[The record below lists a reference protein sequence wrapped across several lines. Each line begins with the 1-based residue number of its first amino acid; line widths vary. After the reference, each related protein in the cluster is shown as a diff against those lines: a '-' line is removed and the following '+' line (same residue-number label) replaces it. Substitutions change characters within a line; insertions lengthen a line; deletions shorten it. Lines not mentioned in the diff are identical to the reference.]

1 MMSPDEEIAL
11 SRPMRRAWLGEDGRS
26 AVYRR
31 GDIVIR
37 ETGPWGKTVH
47 SLLRHLEEV
56 GFDGAPRV
64 VGSGFAPDGRETLS
78 YVDGEVIDPSPWTI
92 EGAAAVGNLV
102 RRLHDA
108 TASFRPPDDA
118 LWPPWYGR
126 SLGGSTRIISH
137 CDIAPW
143 NIVSRDRIP
152 AALIDWELAGPVD
165 PLVDLAQA
173 AWLNANLHGDDDSG
187 LEELLPVHDRIA
199 QLRAIVDA
207 YGLSAKR
214 RRGFLGLMIE
224 VVVHDTAF
232 QADEA
237 NITKTSVDPE
247 ALWGLAWRARAAA
260 WLMRERRAL
269 QRALSLG

>member
-1 MMSPDEEIAL
+1 
-11 SRPMRRAWLGEDGRS
+11 
-26 AVYRR
+26 
-31 GDIVIR
+31 VIR
-37 ETGPWGKTVH
+37 ETGPWGETIH

-64 VGSGFAPDGRETLS
+64 VGSGFEPDGRETLS
-78 YVDGEVIDPSPWTI
+78 YVEGEVIDPSPWTI
-92 EGAAAVGNLV
+92 EGAAAVGVLV
-102 RRLHDA
+102 RGLHDA
-108 TASFRPPDDA
+108 TASYRPPGDA
-118 LWPPWYGR
+118 IWPPWYGR
-126 SLGGSTRIISH
+126 SLGGSARIISH

-143 NIVSRDRIP
+143 NIVSRERVP

-165 PLVDLAQA
+165 PLVDLARA
-173 AWLNANLHGDDDSG
+173 VWLNAKLHGDDDAG
-187 LEELLPVHDRIA
+187 LAGHEGLPPLSDRIA
-199 QLRAIVDA
+199 QFRAIVDA
-207 YGLSAKR
+207 YGLPAKR

-237 NITKTSVDPE
+237 NITKGSVDPE

-260 WLMRERRAL
+260 WLMRERRTL